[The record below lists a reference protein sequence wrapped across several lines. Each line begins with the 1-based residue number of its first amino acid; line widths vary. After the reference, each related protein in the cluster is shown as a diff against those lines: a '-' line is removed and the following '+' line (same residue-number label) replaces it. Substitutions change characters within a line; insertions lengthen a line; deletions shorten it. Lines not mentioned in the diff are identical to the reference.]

1 MVVAAVLS
9 FTGCY
14 NDFDDPAPAK
24 VWTEAD
30 FNKDQIIT
38 IKQLK
43 DIYYAKYAPG
53 STAGLGKYVEITED
67 YVIRGKV
74 ISSDQAG
81 NVYKSLYIYDET
93 SQSGIELKLMV
104 SNYVYYHMG
113 QTIYVKTKGM
123 ALGNYRYMIS
133 LGMPPTEA
141 DIEKN
146 YANRNLENQLLINE
160 HICPGAMGELTEN
173 DVLVI
178 TPSNYETALNDDALG
193 RLVRF
198 EGLTYKEG
206 TSGNNFYPSY
216 LEAIYENGKTEA
228 TYTSKSYISEGL
240 TPTYAYSY
248 NNQRYYGSAWFSY
261 GGTTT
266 EDKGNYIVRV
276 SGYSN
281 FALQPLPEAGATGD
295 ITAIYTKY
303 SSSSG
308 GFITYQLVLMTLIS
322 KYKIH
327 IKPKRRKRSLFSPFF
342 ILLFRTTVSIFLKDR
357 RTATT
362 QNYRQS
368 LPRIP
373 LKSKDGA
380 CFPSRRRTKHRTY
393 SPLYY

>member
-1 MVVAAVLS
+1 
-9 FTGCY
+9 
-14 NDFDDPAPAK
+14 
-24 VWTEAD
+24 
-30 FNKDQIIT
+30 
-38 IKQLK
+38 
-43 DIYYAKYAPG
+43 
-53 STAGLGKYVEITED
+53 
-67 YVIRGKV
+67 
-74 ISSDQAG
+74 
-81 NVYKSLYIYDET
+81 
-93 SQSGIELKLMV
+93 
-104 SNYVYYHMG
+104 
-113 QTIYVKTKGM
+113 
-123 ALGNYRYMIS
+123 
-133 LGMPPTEA
+133 
-141 DIEKN
+141 
-146 YANRNLENQLLINE
+146 
-160 HICPGAMGELTEN
+160 MGELTEN

-228 TYTSKSYISEGL
+228 TYTSKSYISEGV

-308 GFITYQLVLMTLIS
+308 GFITYQLLVNSFNDIN
-322 KYKIH
+322 
-327 IKPKRRKRSLFSPFF
+327 F
-342 ILLFRTTVSIFLKDR
+342 
-357 RTATT
+357 
-362 QNYRQS
+362 
-368 LPRIP
+368 
-373 LKSKDGA
+373 
-380 CFPSRRRTKHRTY
+380 
-393 SPLYY
+393 

>member
-1 MVVAAVLS
+1 MNKLFKICMVVAVVLG

-30 FNKDQIIT
+30 FSADQIIS

-43 DIYYAKYAPG
+43 DMFYAKYSPT
-53 STAGLGKYVEITED
+53 STAGLKQFIEITED

-81 NVYKSLYIYDET
+81 NVYKSVYIYDET
-93 SQSGIELKLMV
+93 SQSAIELKLMV
-104 SNYVYYHMG
+104 SNYVYYHIG
-113 QTIYVKTKGM
+113 QTLYVRLKGM
-123 ALGNYRYMIS
+123 ALGNYRYMLS

-141 DIEKN
+141 DIEKD

-160 HICPGAMGELTEN
+160 HICPGAMGELNAN
-173 DVLVI
+173 DILVI
-178 TPSNYETALNDDALG
+178 NSSNYQTALNDDALG

-216 LEAIYENGKTEA
+216 LEAIYENGSTEA
-228 TYTSKSYISEGL
+228 TYTSKSYLSEGL

-248 NNQRYYGSAWFSY
+248 DNERYYGSSWFSY

-281 FALQPLPEAGATGD
+281 FALQPLPTNGATGD

-303 SSSSG
+303 SSKTGS
-308 GFITYQLVLMTLIS
+308 FITYQLLVNSFDDIN
-322 KYKIH
+322 
-327 IKPKRRKRSLFSPFF
+327 F
-342 ILLFRTTVSIFLKDR
+342 
-357 RTATT
+357 
-362 QNYRQS
+362 
-368 LPRIP
+368 
-373 LKSKDGA
+373 
-380 CFPSRRRTKHRTY
+380 
-393 SPLYY
+393 

>member
-1 MVVAAVLS
+1 MNKLFKICMVVAVVLG

-30 FNKDQIIT
+30 FSADQFIS

-43 DIYYAKYAPG
+43 DMFYAKYSPT
-53 STAGLGKYVEITED
+53 STAGLKQFIEITED
-67 YVIRGKV
+67 CVIRGKV

-81 NVYKSLYIYDET
+81 NVYKSVYIYDET
-93 SQSGIELKLMV
+93 SQSAIELKLMV
-104 SNYVYYHMG
+104 SNYVYYHIG
-113 QTIYVKTKGM
+113 QTLYVRLKGM
-123 ALGNYRYMIS
+123 ALGNYRYMLS

-141 DIEKN
+141 DIEKE

-160 HICPGAMGELTEN
+160 HICPGAMGELNAN
-173 DVLVI
+173 DILVI
-178 TPSNYETALNDDALG
+178 NSSNYQTALNDDALG

-206 TSGNNFYPSY
+206 ISGSNFYPSY
-216 LEAIYENGKTEA
+216 LEAIYENGSTEA
-228 TYTSKSYISEGL
+228 TYTSKSYLSEDL

-248 NNQRYYGSAWFSY
+248 DGQHYYGSAWFFY

-281 FALQPLPEAGATGD
+281 FALQPLPTNGATGD

-303 SSSSG
+303 SSKTGS
-308 GFITYQLVLMTLIS
+308 FITYQLLVNSFDDIN
-322 KYKIH
+322 
-327 IKPKRRKRSLFSPFF
+327 F
-342 ILLFRTTVSIFLKDR
+342 
-357 RTATT
+357 
-362 QNYRQS
+362 
-368 LPRIP
+368 
-373 LKSKDGA
+373 
-380 CFPSRRRTKHRTY
+380 
-393 SPLYY
+393 

>member
-1 MVVAAVLS
+1 
-9 FTGCY
+9 
-14 NDFDDPAPAK
+14 
-24 VWTEAD
+24 
-30 FNKDQIIT
+30 
-38 IKQLK
+38 
-43 DIYYAKYAPG
+43 
-53 STAGLGKYVEITED
+53 
-67 YVIRGKV
+67 
-74 ISSDQAG
+74 
-81 NVYKSLYIYDET
+81 
-93 SQSGIELKLMV
+93 
-104 SNYVYYHMG
+104 
-113 QTIYVKTKGM
+113 M

-198 EGLTYKEG
+198 EGLTYKDG

-308 GFITYQLVLMTLIS
+308 GFITYQLLVNSFNDIN
-322 KYKIH
+322 
-327 IKPKRRKRSLFSPFF
+327 F
-342 ILLFRTTVSIFLKDR
+342 
-357 RTATT
+357 
-362 QNYRQS
+362 
-368 LPRIP
+368 
-373 LKSKDGA
+373 
-380 CFPSRRRTKHRTY
+380 
-393 SPLYY
+393 